1 MLFKRRR
8 PESWVAWLRV
18 LIWPRRS
25 WMRSGQYVAK
35 RVLRI
40 TATPHAVAAGVA
52 AGAFTSFTPLMGL
65 HFLTAAALAWIM
77 RGNLLASAL
86 GTFFGNPLTFPF
98 IWATAL
104 STGRWMMGLDHESAP
119 MDLGTAMTD
128 VLGSLW
134 SFDGEQAARGLAAI
148 WEPVFLP
155 MLIGGVPWG
164 LLVGAVAYWLTYR
177 AALVFREAR
186 RNKLMAKAA
195 RIRDHMKERQRE
207 RSAERAADAAIRAA
221 DRSALP

>member
-8 PESWVAWLRV
+8 QERWGEWVRV
-18 LIWPRRS
+18 LLWPRRS

-52 AGAFTSFTPLMGL
+52 AGAFTSFTPLMGF
-65 HFLTAAALAWIM
+65 HFLTAAALAWLV

-86 GTFFGNPLTFPF
+86 GTFLGNPLTFPF
-98 IWATAL
+98 IWATTL
-104 STGRWMMGLDHESAP
+104 SSGRWMLGLDHESAP
-119 MDLGTAMTD
+119 VDLGTAMAD
-128 VLGSLW
+128 VFGSFW

-155 MLIGGVPWG
+155 MLLGSVPWG
-164 LLVGAVAYWLTYR
+164 LLVAVVIYWLTYR

-186 RNKLMAKAA
+186 RDKLMAKAA
-195 RIRDHMKERQRE
+195 RIRDQMKERSRE
-207 RSAERAADAAIRAA
+207 RSAKAAL
-221 DRSALP
+221 RSADGSHS

>member
-1 MLFKRRR
+1 M
-8 PESWVAWLRV
+8 RV
-18 LIWPRRS
+18 LVWPRRS

-52 AGAFTSFTPLMGL
+52 AGAFTSFTPFMGF
-65 HFLTAAALAWIM
+65 HFLTAAAVAWLI

-104 STGRWMMGLDHESAP
+104 STGRWMLGLDHETAP
-119 MDLGTAMTD
+119 VDLGTAMAD
-128 VLGSLW
+128 VLGSIT

-148 WEPVFLP
+148 WEPVFFP
-155 MLIGGVPWG
+155 MLIGGAPWG
-164 LLVGAVAYWLTYR
+164 ILVGIVCYMLTYR
-177 AALVFREAR
+177 AALVFRESR

-195 RIRDHMKERQRE
+195 RIRDAVKEKSLARSQE
-207 RSAERAADAAIRAA
+207 AVLRSA
-221 DRSALP
+221 DRNGAVQ

>member
-8 PESWVAWLRV
+8 AESWTGWLRV
-18 LIWPRRS
+18 LVWPRRS

-65 HFLTAAALAWIM
+65 HFLTAAALAWII

-104 STGRWMMGLDHESAP
+104 STGRWMLGLDSESAP
-119 MDLGTAMTD
+119 VDLGTAMAD

-134 SFDGEQAARGLAAI
+134 SFDGEQAARGLANI

-155 MLIGGVPWG
+155 MLLGGAPWG
-164 LLVGAVAYWLTYR
+164 LLVGIVTYWLTYR

-195 RIRDHMKERQRE
+195 RIRDHMKEKSRE
-207 RSAERAADAAIRAA
+207 RSAQASEKAAIRAA
-221 DRSALP
+221 DRGTL

>member
-1 MLFKRRR
+1 MLFKRGR
-8 PESWVAWLRV
+8 PETWGGWLRV
-18 LIWPRRS
+18 LVWPRRS
-25 WMRSGQYVAK
+25 WMRSGQYVVK

-65 HFLTAAALAWIM
+65 HFLTAAAIAYLL

-86 GTFFGNPLTFPF
+86 GTFVGNPLTFPF
-98 IWATAL
+98 IWATSL
-104 STGRWMMGLDHESAP
+104 STGRWMLGLDGTSAP
-119 MDLGTAMTD
+119 VDLGTAMSD

-148 WEPVFLP
+148 WEPVFWP
-155 MLIGGVPWG
+155 MMLGGAPWG
-164 LLVGAVAYWLTYR
+164 LLVGLVTYWLTYR

-186 RNKLMAKAA
+186 RDKLMAKAK
-195 RIRDHMKERQRE
+195 RIRDAVKERQRE
-207 RSAERAADAAIRAA
+207 MSRERSDRSAMNAA
-221 DRSALP
+221 DRGSVL

>member
-8 PESWVAWLRV
+8 AESWTGWLRV
-18 LIWPRRS
+18 LVWPRRS

-65 HFLTAAALAWIM
+65 HFLTAAALAWII

-104 STGRWMMGLDHESAP
+104 STGRWMLGLDSESAP
-119 MDLGTAMTD
+119 VDLGTAMAD

-134 SFDGEQAARGLAAI
+134 SFDGEQAARGLANI

-155 MLIGGVPWG
+155 MLLGGAPWG
-164 LLVGAVAYWLTYR
+164 LLVGVVTYWLTYR

-195 RIRDHMKERQRE
+195 RIRDHMKEKSRE
-207 RSAERAADAAIRAA
+207 RSAQASEKAAIRAA
-221 DRSALP
+221 DRGTL

>member
-8 PESWVAWLRV
+8 PEGWMDWLRV
-18 LIWPRRS
+18 LVWPRRS

-52 AGAFTSFTPLMGL
+52 AGAFTSFTPFMGL
-65 HFLTAAALAWIM
+65 HFLAAAALAWIV

-86 GTFFGNPLTFPF
+86 GTFVGNPITFPF
-98 IWATAL
+98 IWATSL
-104 STGRWMMGLDHESAP
+104 STGRWMLGLDDESAP
-119 MDLGTAMTD
+119 VDLGTAMSD

-148 WEPVFLP
+148 WEPVFWP
-155 MLIGGVPWG
+155 MLLGGAPWG
-164 LLVGAVAYWLTYR
+164 LLVAGVVYWLTYR

-186 RNKLMAKAA
+186 RDKLMAKAA
-195 RIRDHMKERQRE
+195 RVRDQMMEKSRE
-207 RSAERAADAAIRAA
+207 RSAQAAIRAA
-221 DRSALP
+221 DGGTL